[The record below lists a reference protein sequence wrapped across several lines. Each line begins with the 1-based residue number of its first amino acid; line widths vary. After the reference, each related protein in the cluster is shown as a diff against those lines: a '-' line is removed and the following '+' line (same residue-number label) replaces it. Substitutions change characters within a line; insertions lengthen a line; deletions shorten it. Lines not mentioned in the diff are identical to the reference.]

1 MKRILLTTTSL
12 AMFAGVA
19 AAETSITWSGVASAG
34 VARTGKAAAV
44 TVGATAINLSSIIL
58 DANAALD
65 LAAAQA
71 SSTVTASAT
80 AAEIA
85 AEIVVLRAASVE
97 LRNNETYAAAAY
109 ATADETTSFAKVI
122 AALDVVSAN
131 LAALNGLD
139 SAEVTTSDFQS
150 YSEVN
155 ATVTGSVTT
164 DSGMVLSAAVS
175 VDAGQG
181 YNFKDDEGFDA
192 AAAGRVALD
201 NITLNAG
208 TLGTFKIDQDAIT
221 HLVDGDDDG
230 NADLLYTNTLGAISV
245 SAAVDLSTDVDDNA
259 TAAAANITHS
269 GGSASAAS
277 FTLTDATTHGV
288 AADVQWSAKVS
299 MPVAGGTAYVAMDEE
314 GGNVFGA
321 STTVGGIG
329 VSFSSSL
336 EALEEGLSMDRSNTV
351 GLTYVMGSVTTG
363 ASWNSKEDG
372 DQWGISAAY
381 AAADGLSI
389 SASTD
394 EGSDWNVSGSYALG
408 SGATV
413 VGGVNYTEDAYL
425 GLSFA
430 F

>member
-1 MKRILLTTTSL
+1 MKSILLTSTSL
-12 AMFAGVA
+12 VMLGGLA
-19 AAETSITWSGVASAG
+19 AAETSITWSGVANAG
-34 VARTGKAAAV
+34 MARTGKAAAV
-44 TVGATAINLSSIIL
+44 ATQLTAEVL
-58 DANAALD
+58 LD
-65 LAAAQA
+65 LRADFGDSMESLTAANHTA
-71 SSTVTASAT
+71 TVTASAGTTEALFRTEVAT
-80 AAEIA
+80 AISF
-85 AEIVVLRAASVE
+85 IKNHSLNNAASLVS
-97 LRNNETYAAAAY
+97 NNL
-109 ATADETTSFAKVI
+109 VI
-122 AALDVVSAN
+122 AELEAIIAMADTASTGVAIVN
-131 LAALNGLD
+131 
-139 SAEVTTSDFQS
+139 TSDFET

-155 ATVTGSVTT
+155 ATVTGSVSM
-164 DSGMVLSAAVS
+164 DNGMSITAAVS

-181 YNFKDDEGFDA
+181 YNFADDEGFDA
-192 AAAGRVALD
+192 AAAGRVGLD

-208 TLGTFKIDQDAIT
+208 TLGTFKIDQDAVT

-230 NADLLYTNTLGAISV
+230 NADILYTNTFGAISF
-245 SAAVDLSTDVDDNA
+245 SAAVDVSTDVDDNA
-259 TAAAANITHS
+259 LAAVAAIVTSSGAGGTIGDTTVGTAAVV
-269 GGSASAAS
+269 
-277 FTLTDATTHGV
+277 GV

-336 EALEEGLSMDRSNTV
+336 EALEEGTSVDRSNTV
-351 GLTYVMGSVTTG
+351 GLTYVMGAVTAG

-381 AAADGLSI
+381 TAADGISF

-394 EGSDWNVSGSYALG
+394 EGSDWAISGSYAMG
-408 SGATV
+408 EAASV